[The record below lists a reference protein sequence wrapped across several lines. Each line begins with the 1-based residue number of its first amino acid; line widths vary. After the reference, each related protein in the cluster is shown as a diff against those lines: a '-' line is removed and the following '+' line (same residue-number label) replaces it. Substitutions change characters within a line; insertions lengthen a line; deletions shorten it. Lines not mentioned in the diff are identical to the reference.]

1 MKKNYVSIILIVF
14 ILGLT
19 IGILAKDYNSQ
30 ESTYVNKDKII
41 KKEIKSLKK
50 NIKIRNK
57 EKHKLEKEVENIT
70 LSNRDLKLN
79 QKLDSLKEE
88 LGYVDINGEG
98 FEINIDADDS
108 EIGNIANIIDYNK
121 ILLNIVNDLKVNGA
135 KFISINNQRINQYS
149 EIVLAGNHI
158 NINSTPIA
166 QPYNIKVIGDINN
179 LKSYINRDYT
189 YIDNISKNYPLKV
202 DVKLKNNI
210 LIEKMSIVNKLNY
223 IKGE

>member
-19 IGILAKDYNSQ
+19 IGILAKDYNNQ
-30 ESTYVNKDKII
+30 ESTYINKDKII

-50 NIKIRNK
+50 TIKIQTK
-57 EKHKLEKEVENIT
+57 QKQKLEKEVENIT
-70 LSNRDLKLN
+70 LSNKDSKLN

-88 LGYVDINGEG
+88 LGYADINGEG
-98 FEINIDADDS
+98 FEINKDAADS
-108 EIGNIANIIDYNK
+108 EIGNIANMIDYNR
-121 ILLNIVNDLKVNGA
+121 ILLNIVNDLKANGA

-149 EIVLAGNHI
+149 EIILAGNHI

-166 QPYNIKVIGDINN
+166 QPYNIKVIGDINK
-179 LKSYINRDYT
+179 LTSYIDRDYT
-189 YIDNISKNYPLKV
+189 YIDNIVKNYPLKV
-202 DVKLKNNI
+202 DIKLKNNI
-210 LIEKMSIVNKLNY
+210 VIEKMSIVNKLVY